1 MDEINDLRSVLK
13 ERRISINGRSRRNS
27 PAKRIQTAEPPE
39 LTDMDFKLP
48 HDVVIACAK
57 RIQTAEPPELT
68 DMDIKLPHDVVSACT
83 KRDEPPSRRS

>member
-39 LTDMDFKLP
+39 LTDMD
-48 HDVVIACAK
+48 
-57 RIQTAEPPELT
+57 
-68 DMDIKLPHDVVSACT
+68 IKLPHDVVSACA
-83 KRDEPPSRRS
+83 KRDKPPSRRQPFGAFMINVLFYQ